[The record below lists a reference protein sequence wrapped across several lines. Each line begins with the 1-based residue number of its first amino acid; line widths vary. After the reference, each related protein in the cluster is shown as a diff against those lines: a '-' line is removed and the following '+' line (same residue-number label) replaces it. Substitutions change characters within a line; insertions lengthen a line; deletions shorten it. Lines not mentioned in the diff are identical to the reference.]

1 MRALRIVRCPAAL
14 RQWARAVGPY
24 HSATGG
30 VQTVKRSTIVM
41 LLVAAIAVAACGQSK
56 EDKAKSQVC
65 DARADVRKQVD
76 ELKGLTPSTVTLDGV
91 KANLT
96 AIRND
101 LGKISSAQSD
111 LSDSRRQ
118 QVQSAN
124 KAFTDQVRATVQN
137 VGRSLSVADAKTQLQ
152 GAVTDLAASYQQTLG
167 RIDCG

>member
-1 MRALRIVRCPAAL
+1 
-14 RQWARAVGPY
+14 
-24 HSATGG
+24 
-30 VQTVKRSTIVM
+30 VKRSTIVM
-41 LLVAAIAVAACGQSK
+41 LLVAAIAVAACGGQSK

-76 ELKGLTPSTVTLDGV
+76 ELKGLTLATFTVDGV

-101 LGKISSAQSD
+101 LGKITSAQSD
-111 LSDSRRQ
+111 LSGSRKQ

-137 VGRSLSVADAKTQLQ
+137 VGKSLSLTDAKTQLQ
-152 GAVTDLAASYQQTLG
+152 GAVSDLAASYQQTLG

>member
-1 MRALRIVRCPAAL
+1 
-14 RQWARAVGPY
+14 
-24 HSATGG
+24 
-30 VQTVKRSTIVM
+30 VKRSTIVM
-41 LLVAAIAVAACGQSK
+41 LLVAAIAVAACGGQSK

-76 ELKGLTPSTVTLDGV
+76 QLKGLTLQTATIDGV

-137 VGRSLSVADAKTQLQ
+137 VGRSLSLADAKTQIQ
-152 GAVTDLAASYQQTLG
+152 GAVSDLAASYQQTLG